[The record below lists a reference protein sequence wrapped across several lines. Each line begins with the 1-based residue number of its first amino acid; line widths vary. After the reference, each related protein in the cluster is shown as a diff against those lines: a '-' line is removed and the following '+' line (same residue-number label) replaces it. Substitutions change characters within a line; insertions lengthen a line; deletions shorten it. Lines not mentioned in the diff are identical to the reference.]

1 MQTLLLMRFLGLDV
15 NYIAYCNMIL
25 FYSSCGTSIL
35 CPSASRVSGSCA
47 PVISKIRYDEITT
60 TFHPALAG
68 SLMPLSQTLTTE
80 DELNLDLA
88 IAQAQKSLSEG
99 GIPIGAVVC
108 RNFFISRS
116 SMTMAY
122 ISYL

>member
-1 MQTLLLMRFLGLDV
+1 
-15 NYIAYCNMIL
+15 
-25 FYSSCGTSIL
+25 
-35 CPSASRVSGSCA
+35 
-47 PVISKIRYDEITT
+47 
-60 TFHPALAG
+60 
-68 SLMPLSQTLTTE
+68 MPLSQTLTTE